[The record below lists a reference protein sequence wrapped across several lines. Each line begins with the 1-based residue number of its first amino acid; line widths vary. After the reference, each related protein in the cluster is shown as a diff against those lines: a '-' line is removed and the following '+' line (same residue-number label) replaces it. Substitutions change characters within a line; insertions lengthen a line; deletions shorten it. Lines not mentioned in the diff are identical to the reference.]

1 MLVIHPIIQLSATLM
16 ALYVFYLGFQ
26 RFRSLH
32 FKQKVKFNW
41 KRHVFLGKIAMV
53 SWLAGMAGGICVAY
67 LYWHRFLITG
77 THGKL
82 AIVMLPLILFGLFS
96 GLYMNRVKKKRKLLP
111 FVHGFVNLIVLILS
125 LYQIS
130 TGWWV
135 YNVYVLGN

>member
-1 MLVIHPIIQLSATLM
+1 MLIFHPIVQLSAILM
-16 ALYVFYLGFQ
+16 AIYVFFLGMQ
-26 RFRSLH
+26 RFRFLH
-32 FKQKVKFNW
+32 LKQKVKFNW
-41 KRHVFLGKIAMV
+41 QRHVLLGKITMV
-53 SWLAGMAGGICVAY
+53 SWLAGMFGGISIAY

>member
-1 MLVIHPIIQLSATLM
+1 MLVIHPILQLSATLM

-32 FKQKVKFNW
+32 FKQKVKFSW
-41 KRHVFLGKIAMV
+41 KRHVILGKIAMV
-53 SWLAGMAGGICVAY
+53 SWLAGMPGGICIAY

-82 AIVMLPLILFGLFS
+82 AIVMLPLILFGLVS

-111 FVHGFVNLIVLILS
+111 FVHGFVSLIVLVLA
-125 LYQIS
+125 LYQIYS
-130 TGWWV
+130 GWWV